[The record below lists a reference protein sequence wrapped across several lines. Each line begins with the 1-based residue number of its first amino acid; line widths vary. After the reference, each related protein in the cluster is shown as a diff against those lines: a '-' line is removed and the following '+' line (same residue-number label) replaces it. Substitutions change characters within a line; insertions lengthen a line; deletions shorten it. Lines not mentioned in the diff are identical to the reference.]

1 MELTPQQR
9 DLLIRTIVGEAASEP
24 FVGQQAVA
32 NVVLNRLRS
41 GRYGDSLEDVL
52 FAPAQFEPWN
62 TRRDE
67 LLAIPQTANT
77 YRTADMAVEAALQDD
92 PTGGA
97 LNFYAPDVMEGRGGE
112 PAWAANIRDNGTA
125 REIGGHVFGQ
135 ADGPGTMR
143 EDRGTAYNS
152 GYGEA
157 APAGLLDAE
166 PFGGDAGP
174 EPDWEALK
182 EMGGKMMKKAMAD
195 DEEKMRLPPPL
206 QHQVMQPL
214 NRVTLKGLLG

>member
-1 MELTPQQR
+1 MDLTPQQR
-9 DLLIRTIVGEAASEP
+9 DLLIRTIVGEAAAEP

-41 GRYGDSLEDVL
+41 GRYGSDLEDVL
-52 FAPAQFEPWN
+52 FAKNQFEPWS
-62 TRRDE
+62 TRREE
-67 LLAIPQTANT
+67 LLAIPQTAST

-112 PAWAANIRDNGTA
+112 PAWAANMRANGTA
-125 REIGGHVFGQ
+125 RTIGNHVFGQ

-143 EDRGTAYNS
+143 EDRGTAWNS
-152 GYGEA
+152 GYGEG

-166 PFGGDAGP
+166 PPAGDAGP
-174 EPDWEALK
+174 EPDWDALK
-182 EMGGKMMKKAMAD
+182 GMGEKMLKKAMGD
-195 DEEKMRLPPPL
+195 DEEQPLPPPL
-206 QHQVMQPL
+206 QHQVLQPL
-214 NRVTLKGLLG
+214 RRVTLKGLLG

>member
-1 MELTPQQR
+1 MQLTPEQR
-9 DLLIRTIVGEAASEP
+9 DLLIRTIVGEAAAEP

-41 GRYGDSLEDVL
+41 GRYGGNLEDVL

-62 TRRDE
+62 TRKDE
-67 LLAIPQTANT
+67 LLAIPQTAST

-97 LNFYAPDVMEGRGGE
+97 LNFYAPEVMEGRGGE
-112 PAWAANIRDNGTA
+112 PSWAENMRKNGTA
-125 REIGGHVFGQ
+125 REIGNHVFGQ

-143 EDRGTAYNS
+143 EDRGTAWNS

-166 PFGGDAGP
+166 PYTGSAGP
-174 EPDWEALK
+174 EPDWDALK
-182 EMGGKMMKKAMAD
+182 AMGGDMMKKAMAE
-195 DEEKMRLPPPL
+195 DEEQFLPPPL

-214 NRVTLKGLLG
+214 RRVTLKGLLG